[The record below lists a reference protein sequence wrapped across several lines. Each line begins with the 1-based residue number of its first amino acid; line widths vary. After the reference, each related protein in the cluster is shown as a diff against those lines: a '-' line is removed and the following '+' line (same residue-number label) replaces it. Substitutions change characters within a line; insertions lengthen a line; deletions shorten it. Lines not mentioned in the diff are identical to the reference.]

1 MMNTAKSVLRSAKN
15 FTFGFT
21 DMQIKTREATSND
34 PGGPTT
40 HAMNEIASAT
50 FDECKFREVMSIL
63 RKRLN
68 DHGKNWR
75 HVYKS
80 LLIIDY
86 CIQFGSER
94 VIDYALRNIQLIKTL
109 KEFQYTDGQ
118 GRDHGAA
125 VRQKSRELTALLMD
139 MEQSAGG
146 IGTRETAGTR
156 YNRQRNSD
164 TWSNGGG
171 GGGGGLRRSISSL
184 SLNAQQRR
192 NSASPAINGGLSEAE
207 ALKVAL
213 EASRADIL
221 ASQQRQLNA
230 AETGRGREGTG
241 AGSNVGKLVD
251 LMGQD
256 EEEDQEEDN
265 ALFPMNGQYNG
276 FNGSGSM
283 INSQYASAE
292 FRNTPFNN
300 STCGNFQLN
309 SSLNGQAQFHNAQY
323 PSNNLSAPQYSNAPY
338 SAPQYPSNGQ
348 YSNSPFIPQ
357 QGHPYAQPQF
367 PGPCNPAGQFSFY
380 SQPQTF
386 SQPQLPQQFY
396 GQPQSFEALNASSS
410 ALFPPVP
417 LASDP
422 FQASS
427 TSHSAMNPFVAAG
440 PNEVIGQEK
449 QLVDLRPS
457 SLLTNPFANGG
468 GGVQESANGGK
479 PSRENFQ

>member
-1 MMNTAKSVLRSAKN
+1 MNTAKSVLRSAKN

-50 FDECKFREVMSIL
+50 FDELKFREVMSIL

-94 VIDYALRNIQLIKTL
+94 VIDYALTNIQLIKTL
-109 KEFQYTDGQ
+109 KEFQYTDTQ

-125 VRQKSRELTALLMD
+125 VRQKSRELTALLLDMD
-139 MEQSAGG
+139 QLNAVAGANRDNG
-146 IGTRETAGTR
+146 RF
-156 YNRQRNSD
+156 NRQRNSD
-164 TWSNGGG
+164 TWSN

-192 NSASPAINGGLSEAE
+192 TSSSPAVNGGLSEAE

-221 ASQQRQLNA
+221 ASQQKPNA
-230 AETGRGREGTG
+230 G
-241 AGSNVGKLVD
+241 ANVGKLVD
-251 LMGQD
+251 LMGEDSED
-256 EEEDQEEDN
+256 EESAGEKFYGMSGQ
-265 ALFPMNGQYNG
+265 FSNGNM
-276 FNGSGSM
+276 GS
-283 INSQYASAE
+283 SQSGL
-292 FRNTPFNN
+292 P
-300 STCGNFQLN
+300 QLN
-309 SSLNGQAQFHNAQY
+309 NCNPAY
-323 PSNNLSAPQYSNAPY
+323 PQLTAPQYSQLNNSPY
-338 SAPQYPSNGQ
+338 PPLSNGQAFNSPYPQQLYAPQYPQLN
-348 YSNSPFIPQ
+348 NSGHYPQSSAQFSHPCNLPQ
-357 QGHPYAQPQF
+357 QFTPGYPGH
-367 PGPCNPAGQFSFY
+367 NSLY
-380 SQPQTF
+380 SQPQAF

-396 GQPQSFEALNASSS
+396 GQSQSFESVNASSS
-410 ALFPPVP
+410 ALFPPLP
-417 LASDP
+417 LATDP
-422 FQASS
+422 FQTANVPS
-427 TSHSAMNPFVAAG
+427 MNPFVAGPDAG
-440 PNEVIGQEK
+440 PQEK

-457 SLLTNPFANGG
+457 SLLTNPFGAVGNGG
-468 GGVQESANGGK
+468 IQESGSGK
-479 PSRENFQ
+479 SSREYFQ